1 MNEIQQMKN
10 LMETVYSPVSEEG
23 LDDQFLD
30 SKLQKQFVEIITAA
44 KAYYES
50 DEYDED
56 EVLENIDELYKGA
69 LGQVY
74 GSEFY

>member
-1 MNEIQQMKN
+1 
-10 LMETVYSPVSEEG
+10 MEAVYNPIVEEEH
-23 LDDQFLD
+23 LD
-30 SKLQKQFVEIITAA
+30 SKLQQQFAEIITAA

-69 LGQVY
+69 LGTVY
-74 GSEFY
+74 GSEF